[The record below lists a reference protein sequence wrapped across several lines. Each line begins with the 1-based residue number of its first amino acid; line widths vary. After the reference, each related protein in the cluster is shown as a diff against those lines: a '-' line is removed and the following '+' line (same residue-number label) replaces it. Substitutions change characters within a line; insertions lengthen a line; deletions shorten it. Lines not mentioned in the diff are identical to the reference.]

1 MSKKEITV
9 REQAIHLMNNKLED
23 LAKHPEKYDSQ
34 DQKMKL
40 INDLYSDINFYKSD
54 PADYLITDA
63 DGHIKWI
70 ENHLAFAEFDQL
82 PFALAIF
89 EVMQKVHRLKENLK
103 DDQLSK
109 RATNPLFNDYIK
121 NNLGK

>member
-1 MSKKEITV
+1 MSKKEITI
-9 REQAIHLMNNKLED
+9 REQAIYLMNNKLED
-23 LAKHPEKYDSQ
+23 LAKYPEKYDSHE
-34 DQKMKL
+34 QKMEL
-40 INDLYSDINFYKSD
+40 VDDLYADIAFYKSD
-54 PADYLITDA
+54 PNDYLITDA
-63 DGHIKWI
+63 DGHIRWI

-103 DDQLSK
+103 DDHLSK
-109 RATNPLFNDYIK
+109 SATNPLFNDYIK

>member
-1 MSKKEITV
+1 MSKKEITI
-9 REQAIHLMNNKLED
+9 REQAIYLMNNKLED
-23 LAKHPEKYDSQ
+23 LAKYPEKYDSHE
-34 DQKMKL
+34 QKMEL
-40 INDLYSDINFYKSD
+40 VADLYADLEFYKSD

-63 DGHIKWI
+63 DGHIRWI

-103 DDQLSK
+103 DDHLSK
-109 RATNPLFNDYIK
+109 SATNPLFNNYNK